1 MSQSKKAYFQ
11 GTEEP
16 TPKKKKYKSD
26 PALVVQPRFKEPFYR
41 NYDLYDVPG
50 EHGPGSGY
58 THMNEFKS
66 VKDFLNH
73 RRKKLKDKY
82 KADDSWQLDNGTRT
96 KKQARSILLNRLVK
110 VAIDFPIDDQ
120 ISSPILGDSGT
131 YSDSVPIGGQLD
143 EYLTLP
149 DFEGKSVDQLNFG
162 RDYSPGCSNCGF
174 IGNRETGEIFD
185 TTFPCPECG
194 EGGVGNKSIDLDNLE
209 NKYLNP
215 AEPSIYGL
223 PDGISPP
230 EDLDAPN
237 DENPQYGTTD
247 SGNTVYNEMW
257 I

>member
-16 TPKKKKYKSD
+16 SPKKKKYKSE
-26 PALVVQPRFKEPFYR
+26 PAPAVQTRFKEPFFR
-41 NYDLYDVPG
+41 NYDLYDTPG

-58 THMNEFKS
+58 NHMLEFKS
-66 VKDFLNH
+66 VKDFLNN
-73 RRKKLKDKY
+73 RRKKTKGKY
-82 KADDSWQLDNGTRT
+82 KA

-149 DFEGKSVDQLNFG
+149 DFEGKSVDQLDFG
-162 RDYSPGCSNCGF
+162 RDYT
-174 IGNRETGEIFD
+174 EDEQVD
-185 TTFPCPECG
+185 
-194 EGGVGNKSIDLDNLE
+194 KDLDLE
-209 NKYLNP
+209 AFIEKYLNP
-215 AEPSIYGL
+215 AEPSLYGL

-230 EDLDAPN
+230 EDLDAPS

-247 SGNTVYNEMW
+247 SGSTIYNK